1 MAAQDSSNVLQS
13 LTQGKIFSI
22 RNLLLF
28 VTAILMAMIVWLTV
42 GRLLEASSNSTRA
55 EQAMEVNKLID
66 SISTLKLALAD
77 ERSLANTAYGFKTEA
92 DSFFPTQIK
101 LNRNTIDSAFEDIEA
116 RLPDV
121 PDFDNPSGNEGIY
134 GAVET
139 RFGKVK
145 ADFFKAHDDYMKMRA
160 QLDADL
166 GQIADSRELRG
177 RDVSKAINDVIENAA
192 QLRSI
197 LENNYDFGDDRIS
210 KVIQLKHNLWTMI
223 EYATRESAALGGSIV
238 SGSQIRGAMQT
249 LNAQYV
255 GQGKEAWEQ
264 VQAIVNSL
272 SVAEEGTEK
281 SEIDARL
288 KKIEDVFFAEFEET
302 RFAIYDASEA
312 AEMDMEGNVIADYGI
327 SPADW
332 ITLAQDAVGPV
343 SAMSQYAG
351 DLSRSLNEAAVSKAD
366 ANMFWSTVMLFIVA
380 GIGCLAI
387 WVVMFRVVRPVNA
400 LSDTMM
406 VLAQGKLEVEV
417 PSADAQDEVG
427 DMARSVQIFKE
438 NAIERQRLE
447 VEQREREERER
458 TRAEEEERRK
468 REEEEAQRARELE
481 REETARQ
488 ERRQAM
494 LDLADQFE
502 ASVMAVVQGVSN
514 SATEM
519 ENAARGMAETADDTS
534 KKSEVVANAAQQAS
548 SNAQMVASAAEELS
562 ASVREITGQTNQS
575 SASARDAVSRTE
587 NAGKDVAE
595 LVDAAQK
602 IGDVVKLINDIAE
615 QTNLLALNAT
625 IEAARAGEAGRGFAV
640 VANEVKALADQ
651 TRKATQEIRDPIEAL
666 QKSSDVVVESMTRI
680 MSAIDE
686 ASETSGSISAAV
698 EEQNAATQEIAR
710 AAQSAADATSLA
722 SGSVDGA
729 LSALEQNVGY
739 AVDLSDAAK
748 LLDKVANDMSGKVDA
763 FLHTVRSSA
772 N

>member
-13 LTQGKIFSI
+13 LTQGKVFSI

-28 VTAILMAMIVWLTV
+28 VTAILMAMIIWLTV
-42 GRLLEASSNSTRA
+42 GRIFDASDNSSRA
-55 EQAMEVNKLID
+55 KNAMEVNQLID

-77 ERSLANTAYGFKTEA
+77 ERSLANTAYGFRTEA
-92 DSFFPTQIK
+92 DDFFPTQIGI
-101 LNRNTIDSAFEDIEA
+101 NRNTIDGAYDDIQA
-116 RLPDV
+116 RLQDV
-121 PDFDNPSGNEGIY
+121 PEFDNPSGNETIFDS
-134 GAVET
+134 VNK
-139 RFGKVK
+139 RFGAAK
-145 ADFFKAHDDYMKMRA
+145 AAFFKAHESYIAMRP

-166 GQIADSRELRG
+166 SKISSDRELRG
-177 RDVSKAINDVIENAA
+177 RDATNAINDVIETAA
-192 QLRSI
+192 DLRAI

-210 KVIQLKHNLWTMI
+210 KVIQLKHNLWSMI

-238 SGSQIRGAMQT
+238 SGSQIRAAMQT

-264 VQAIVNSL
+264 VQGIVNSL
-272 SVAEEGTEK
+272 SVAEEGT
-281 SEIDARL
+281 SEAQIEAML
-288 KKIEDVFFAEFEET
+288 TKIEDVFFAEFEET
-302 RFAIYDASEA
+302 RFAIYDASDA
-312 AEMDMEGNVIADYGI
+312 AEMDLEGNVIADYGI
-327 SPADW
+327 SPSDW
-332 ITLAQDAVGPV
+332 INLAQDAIGPV
-343 SAMSQYAG
+343 SAMSQYAS
-351 DLSRSLNEAAVSKAD
+351 DLSRSLNEDAVSTATG
-366 ANMFWSTVMLFIVA
+366 NMTLSWIVLAIVA
-380 GIGCLAI
+380 GIGALAF

-447 VEQREREERER
+447 VEQREREEQER

-468 REEEEAQRARELE
+468 REEEEANRKREQE
-481 REETARQ
+481 REENARK

-494 LDLADQFE
+494 LDLADKFE

-534 KKSEVVANAAQQAS
+534 KKSEVVSNAAQQAS

-575 SASARDAVSRTE
+575 SAAARDAVSRTE

-625 IEAARAGEAGRGFAV
+625 IEAARAGDAGKGFAV
-640 VANEVKALADQ
+640 VASEVKSLANQ
-651 TRKATQEIRDPIEAL
+651 TAKATQEISEQVEGMQQATNLAVRAMDEIKGIIGEIETT
-666 QKSSDVVVESMTRI
+666 SVSI
-680 MSAIDE
+680 
-686 ASETSGSISAAV
+686 ASAV
-698 EEQNAATQEIAR
+698 EQQDASTQEIAR
-710 AAQSAADATSLA
+710 NVGEVSTGTEEVTSNIHAVNQGATSTGSAATEVLSAAQLLTQQSDELRGQVESFLATIRA
-722 SGSVDGA
+722 
-729 LSALEQNVGY
+729 E
-739 AVDLSDAAK
+739 
-748 LLDKVANDMSGKVDA
+748 
-763 FLHTVRSSA
+763 
-772 N
+772 